1 MSERMEP
8 EQQDFEPED
17 FDAEAGD
24 LALDRGVRLFN
35 EGEYHAAHE
44 EFEKCW
50 LKNEA
55 ADADFFKGLI
65 QAAICM
71 HHFQRANLDG
81 ARKLY
86 SGHRRLLGAYLPTH
100 RKIDVAA
107 LVSAMQACL
116 RPVLRAAAGET
127 VELDRATSPRID
139 LDAGADEE
147 N

>member
-1 MSERMEP
+1 MSERIEP
-8 EQQDFEPED
+8 EQQDFEPEG
-17 FDAEAGD
+17 FDAQAGE
-24 LALDRGVRLFN
+24 LALARGVRLFD
-35 EGEYHAAHE
+35 EGDYHAAHE

-86 SGHRRLLGAYLPTH
+86 SGHRRLLGEYLPEH
-100 RKIDVAA
+100 RGIDVAA
-107 LVSAMQACL
+107 LVAAMQAAL
-116 RPVLRAAAGET
+116 RPVLRAAAGEA
-127 VELDRATSPRID
+127 VEFDAASRPRMGSSSPP
-139 LDAGADEE
+139 GQGS
-147 N
+147 